1 MVSND
6 AQHHNC
12 YYIYKIYIIIY
23 LIPTIYIIDDY
34 QKLWHK
40 KKSTTSS

>member
-6 AQHHNC
+6 AQHT
-12 YYIYKIYIIIY
+12 IIAIIFYKIYIIIY

-34 QKLWHK
+34 QKFSL
-40 KKSTTSS
+40 